1 MEQIERSCY
10 ANVNVTCD
18 MQTICEM
25 THAMRPKRKP
35 RTKRSYRPA
44 STSSG
49 GFASADQT
57 PRRSHSIQFTSIS
70 YIYSV
75 SGNIANFEVT
85 SSRVPN
91 VPKWFKNKIMTS
103 FPLDAPNLLPQ
114 LLTQTRLVRR
124 CTASQSRERAKP
136 PRFSQ
141 SSPHRSERI
150 QFHSTGARGQNK
162 NSRQATS
169 TQRAVLSLRAS
180 AAHAC
185 GRRAGGGG
193 PGGPRGPG
201 GPGGADCV
209 PARAL
214 AASSDAAGCRNHSDR
229 VRMRARC
236 RSCTYAP
243 HHHVTSRD
251 LVALTTR
258 PRTPRFSL
266 PLTHCATIS
275 SRQPERYFRTS
286 AKSNV
291 FRSPFVFNC
300 FKSTC

>member
-1 MEQIERSCY
+1 M
-10 ANVNVTCD
+10 
-18 MQTICEM
+18 
-25 THAMRPKRKP
+25 
-35 RTKRSYRPA
+35 
-44 STSSG
+44 
-49 GFASADQT
+49 
-57 PRRSHSIQFTSIS
+57 
-70 YIYSV
+70 
-75 SGNIANFEVT
+75 
-85 SSRVPN
+85 
-91 VPKWFKNKIMTS
+91 
-103 FPLDAPNLLPQ
+103 
-114 LLTQTRLVRR
+114 
-124 CTASQSRERAKP
+124 
-136 PRFSQ
+136 
-141 SSPHRSERI
+141 
-150 QFHSTGARGQNK
+150 
-162 NSRQATS
+162 
-169 TQRAVLSLRAS
+169 RAS

-275 SRQPERYFRTS
+275 SRQPERYCNVSLLGHPLSQTS
-286 AKSNV
+286 FAHPLFTTVSKVPVENV
-291 FRSPFVFNC
+291 NKWSESTFVVPRN
-300 FKSTC
+300 